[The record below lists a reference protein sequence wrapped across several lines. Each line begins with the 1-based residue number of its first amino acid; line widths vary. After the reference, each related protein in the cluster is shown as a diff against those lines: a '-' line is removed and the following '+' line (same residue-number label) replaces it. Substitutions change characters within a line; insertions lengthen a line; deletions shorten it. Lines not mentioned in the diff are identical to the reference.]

1 MVEVNLWLGLRDL
14 ADGQDK
20 VEVEGKN
27 IGELLSALVDAYPR
41 LAPVVEAGV
50 SVAVDG
56 RLIANDLTEPV
67 SPTSEVYLLQQL
79 KGG

>member
-14 ADGQDK
+14 ADGNDK
-20 VEVEGKN
+20 VEVEAKN
-27 IGELLSALVDAYPR
+27 IGELKEALVEKYPR
-41 LAPVVEAGV
+41 LQPVIEAGV

-56 RLIANDLTEPV
+56 RLIFNDLTEPINED
-67 SPTSEVYLLQQL
+67 SEVYLLQQL

>member
-14 ADGQDK
+14 ADGNDK
-20 VEVEGKN
+20 VEVDAKN
-27 IGELLSALVDAYPR
+27 IGELLKGLVEKYPR
-41 LAPVVEAGV
+41 LEPVVEAGV

-56 RLIANDLTEPV
+56 RLIFNDLTEPI
-67 SPTSEVYLLQQL
+67 SEDSEVYLLQQL

>member
-14 ADGQDK
+14 ADGNDK
-20 VEVEGKN
+20 VEVEAKN
-27 IGELLSALVDAYPR
+27 IGELLQQLVENYPR
-41 LAPVVEAGV
+41 LEPVIEAGV

-56 RLIANDLTEPV
+56 RLIFNDLTEPINED
-67 SPTSEVYLLQQL
+67 SEVYLLQQL

>member
-1 MVEVNLWLGLRDL
+1 MVEVNLWLGLRSF
-14 ADGQDK
+14 ADGKEK
-20 VEVEGKN
+20 VEVEAKN
-27 IGELLSALVDAYPR
+27 VGDILKGIVEAYPR
-41 LAPVVEAGV
+41 LEPAIEAGV

-56 RLIANDLTEPV
+56 KLIASDLTEPV

>member
-14 ADGQDK
+14 ADGNDK
-20 VEVEGKN
+20 VEVDAKN
-27 IGELLSALVDAYPR
+27 IGELLEGLVAQYPS
-41 LAPVVEAGV
+41 LEPVIEAGV

-56 RLIANDLTEPV
+56 RLIFNDLTEPIG
-67 SPTSEVYLLQQL
+67 PDSEVYLLQQL

>member
-14 ADGQDK
+14 ADGNEK
-20 VEVEGKN
+20 VEVEAKN
-27 IGELLSALVDAYPR
+27 IGELKEALVEKYPR
-41 LAPVVEAGV
+41 LKPVIEAGV

-56 RLIANDLTEPV
+56 RLIFNDLTEPINED
-67 SPTSEVYLLQQL
+67 SEVYLLQQL

>member
-1 MVEVNLWLGLRDL
+1 MVEVNLWLGLRGL
-14 ADGQDK
+14 ADGNDK
-20 VEVEGKN
+20 VEVEAKN
-27 IGELLSALVDAYPR
+27 VGEVLKGLADAYPR
-41 LAPVVEAGV
+41 LIPTIEAGV

-67 SPTSEVYLLQQL
+67 FPTSEVYLLQQL

>member
-14 ADGQDK
+14 ADGNDK
-20 VEVEGKN
+20 VEVEAKN
-27 IGELLSALVDAYPR
+27 IGELLEQLVENYPR
-41 LAPVVEAGV
+41 LEPVIEAGV

-56 RLIANDLTEPV
+56 RLIFNDLTEPIHED
-67 SPTSEVYLLQQL
+67 SEVYLLQQL

>member
-14 ADGQDK
+14 ADGNDK
-20 VEVEGKN
+20 VEVDAKN
-27 IGELLSALVDAYPR
+27 IGELLSGLAAKYPR
-41 LAPVVEAGV
+41 LEPVIEAGV

-56 RLIANDLTEPV
+56 RLIFNDLTEPIAED
-67 SPTSEVYLLQQL
+67 SEVYLLQQL